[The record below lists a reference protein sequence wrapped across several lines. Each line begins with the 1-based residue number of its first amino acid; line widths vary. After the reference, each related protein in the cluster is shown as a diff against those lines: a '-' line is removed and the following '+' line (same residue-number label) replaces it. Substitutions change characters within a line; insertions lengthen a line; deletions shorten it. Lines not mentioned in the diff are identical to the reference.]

1 MTVASSQLASTL
13 AARQNVRAAWN
24 DGRPAELTSGETWDI
39 VEVDYELGRRARAYM
54 AERHRGLGPYIASG
68 AQRAIWVLVPI
79 GTAYR
84 LIGTPGVTVPS
95 PGWKLTAPPPG
106 RYRADRTWVLP
117 PTALF
122 GAPWTALTDIEHLRE
137 ALEATQATEA
147 PRCP

>member
-1 MTVASSQLASTL
+1 MTSNQLPSAF
-13 AARQNVRAAWN
+13 AVRQDVRAAWD
-24 DGRPAELTSGETWDI
+24 DGRPAELTSGEAWDI

-54 AERHRGLGPYIASG
+54 SERHLDLGPYIASG
-68 AQRAIWVLVPI
+68 ARRAIWILVPL

-84 LIGTPGVTVPS
+84 LIGIPGVTVPS

-117 PTALF
+117 PTALL
-122 GAPWTALTDIEHLRE
+122 GAPWPALTDTEHLRE